1 MNMPTIKFFKFD
13 KDATIPRRAHETDS
27 GMDICALEDTWL
39 RNGAMAIV
47 RTGIGA
53 IIPEGYELQVRPRS
67 GLSSKGI
74 WAAFGTVDEAY
85 RGEIKVMMSLCGQ
98 IYDEKI
104 GYCDIYRISK
114 GDRIAQLVL
123 APVVRPT
130 IEECERP
137 TEETE
142 RGERGFGSTGR

>member
-1 MNMPTIKFFKFD
+1 MNTNTPTIKFFKFD
-13 KDATIPRRAHETDS
+13 KGASIPRRAHETDS
-27 GMDICALEDTWL
+27 GMDICALEDAWL

-74 WAAFGTVDEAY
+74 VAVFGTVDEAY
-85 RGEIKVMMSLCGQ
+85 RGEIKVMLSMCETLHGTC
-98 IYDEKI
+98 IDAYMI
-104 GYCDIYRISK
+104 RK

-123 APVVRPT
+123 APITRPA

-137 TEETE
+137 TNKTE
-142 RGERGFGSTGR
+142 RGENGFGSTGR

>member
-1 MNMPTIKFFKFD
+1 METPTIKFFKFD
-13 KDATIPRRAHETDS
+13 ERAKIPTRAHPTDS
-27 GMDICALEDTWL
+27 GMDICAIDDITIFESEVVT
-39 RNGAMAIV
+39 V
-47 RTGIGA
+47 KTGIGA

-74 WAAFGTVDEAY
+74 VAVFGTVDEAY

-123 APVVRPT
+123 APVTRPT
-130 IEECERP
+130 IEECEKP
-137 TEETE
+137 NEETD
-142 RGERGFGSTGR
+142 RGENGFGSTGK

>member
-1 MNMPTIKFFKFD
+1 METPTIKFFKFD
-13 KDATIPRRAHETDS
+13 EQAAIPRRAHETDS
-27 GMDICALEDTWL
+27 GMDICALEDKWL
-39 RNGAMAIV
+39 RTGALSII

-53 IIPEGYELQVRPRS
+53 IIPKGYELQVRPRS

-74 WAAFGTVDEAY
+74 VAVFGTVDEAY

-98 IYDEKI
+98 IYDENI

-123 APVVRPT
+123 APVTRPT

-142 RGERGFGSTGR
+142 RGECGFGSTGR

>member
-1 MNMPTIKFFKFD
+1 MNTPTIKFFKFD
-13 KDATIPRRAHETDS
+13 ESATIPRRAHETDS

-39 RNGAMAIV
+39 RNGAIAIV

-53 IIPEGYELQVRPRS
+53 IIPKGYELQVRPRS
-67 GLSSKGI
+67 GFSSKGI
-74 WAAFGTVDEAY
+74 VAVFGTVDEAY
-85 RGEIKVMMSLCGQ
+85 RGEIKVMLSMCETLHEHCIDAYQ
-98 IYDEKI
+98 I
-104 GYCDIYRISK
+104 CK

-123 APVVRPT
+123 APVVRPA

-142 RGERGFGSTGR
+142 RGDNGFGSTGR